1 MAYSPATTTRVSG
14 VAPNADMYEI
24 SISGT
29 SIGPADELEIS
40 NLPNVGRIVMVKSLT
55 STAGGG
61 AATSRPAIGTAT
73 NPLGGTQGVF
83 QASAATAIGTLIMG
97 TPDNGAVPYYSSTGK
112 LFYRTQ
118 TNTGTCTESAVI
130 YVLAGWE

>member
-1 MAYSPATTTRVSG
+1 MAYSTATITRTAG
-14 VAPNADMYEI
+14 TPPNADMYEI

-40 NLPNVGRIVMVKSLT
+40 NLPKVGRIMMVKSFT
-55 STAGGG
+55 SAAGGG
-61 AATSRPAIGTAT
+61 AATTRPLIGTAA
-73 NPLGGTQGVF
+73 NPLGGTQAVF
-83 QASAATAIGTLIMG
+83 QASAATSIGTPIIG
-97 TPDNGAVPYYSSTGK
+97 TPDNGATPYYSSTGK

-118 TNTGTCTESAVI
+118 TDAGTCTESAVI